1 MPEFPLH
8 GVADLKENEKKLISA
23 GKTKI
28 LVLRHQ
34 GKLSAF
40 QSKCPHAGGPL
51 EKGAICNGR
60 LVCPWHMG
68 TFRIPDGHLIEP
80 PAMDS
85 LETYPLRIEN
95 SKVFVTLP
103 SSKATGHPK
112 KVSPSTVDK
121 RRMVIVGAGAAGS
134 MAAKALRDEGFAGEI
149 VVIDPCHEEPID
161 RTMLTKMALTD
172 KTPANRVQLPCLD
185 RLDVIRLRSSM
196 KSLQADRGL
205 ITLSD
210 GRRVRFDAALVATGG
225 TPKRLPM
232 QHPENVYTIRHI
244 GDLTRLR
251 SIARKGRHA
260 IVLGTSFI
268 GMEAAS
274 ALRQRGLTV
283 TVIGKEELPFEQ
295 QFGSSVASALL
306 SLHKRKGVRFVLG
319 VNTLQVTSRY
329 VLVEQ
334 SGSSRRI
341 NGDLVIL
348 GVGVEPS
355 LKFEH
360 DLPLAADGGVLT
372 DESLRAKDEVW
383 VAGDIANV
391 AGLRIEHWRVAQQ
404 HGMHAANQMLGQR
417 TPLRNVPFFWT
428 YHFDKTIKYLGHAD
442 TWHDVSIIG
451 DVRRLNFIAL
461 LSRRNEVIAVVSC
474 NRDEETALLAELM
487 RKPIS
492 LKQASKAIHSI
503 RPSR

>member
-8 GVADLKENEKKLISA
+8 GAADLKENEKKLISA

-68 TFRIPDGHLIEP
+68 TFRIPDGRRIEP

-85 LETYPLRIEN
+85 LETYPLRIED
-95 SKVFVTLP
+95 SEVVVTI
-103 SSKATGHPK
+103 SSPKAAGHQK
-112 KVSPSTVDK
+112 KVSPSIMDK

-134 MAAKALRDEGFAGEI
+134 MAAKTLRDEGFSGEI
-149 VVIDPCHEEPID
+149 IVIDPCHEEPID

-172 KTPANRVQLPCLD
+172 KTPFHRLQLHCLEQ
-185 RLDVIRLRSSM
+185 LDIIHLRSSV
-196 KSLQADRGL
+196 KSLQAGRGL

-210 GRRVRFDAALVATGG
+210 GKTVRFDAALVATGG

-232 QHPENVYTIRHI
+232 QHPENVHTIRHI
-244 GDLTRLR
+244 DDLKRLR

-283 TVIGKEELPFEQ
+283 TVIGKEKLPFAQ

-306 SLHKRKGVRFVLG
+306 SLHKQKGVRFVLG

-329 VLVEQ
+329 IVVEQ
-334 SGSSRRI
+334 SGSPKQI
-341 NGDLVIL
+341 NGDFVIL

-360 DLPLAADGGVLT
+360 DLPLAADGGILT
-372 DESLRAKDEVW
+372 DQSLRARGKVW

-404 HGMHAANQMLGQR
+404 HGMHAAKQMLGQR
-417 TPLRNVPFFWT
+417 MPLRNVPFFWT

-442 TWHDVSIIG
+442 EWDDVSIIG
-451 DVRRLNFIAL
+451 NVRRLNFIAL
-461 LSRRNEVIAVVSC
+461 LTKGDAVIAVVSC
-474 NRDEETALLAELM
+474 DRDEETALLSELM

-492 LKQASKAIHSI
+492 SKQASKAIHSI
-503 RPSR
+503 RSSR

>member
-8 GVADLKENEKKLISA
+8 GAVDLKENEKKLISA

-68 TFRIPDGHLIEP
+68 TFRIPDGRLIEP

-85 LETYPLRIEN
+85 LETYPLRIED
-95 SKVFVTLP
+95 SKVVVTIP
-103 SSKATGHPK
+103 SPKAAGHQK
-112 KVSPSTVDK
+112 KVSPSIIDK

-134 MAAKALRDEGFAGEI
+134 MAAKTLRDEGFSGEI

-172 KTPANRVQLPCLD
+172 KTPFHRLQLHCLEQ
-185 RLDVIRLRSSM
+185 LDIIHLRSSV
-196 KSLQADRGL
+196 KSLQASRGL
-205 ITLSD
+205 ITLS
-210 GRRVRFDAALVATGG
+210 GGKTVRFDAALVATGG

-232 QHPENVYTIRHI
+232 QHPENVHTIRHVD
-244 GDLTRLR
+244 DLRRLR

-283 TVIGKEELPFEQ
+283 TVIGKEKLPFAQ
-295 QFGSSVASALL
+295 QFGDSVASALL

-329 VLVEQ
+329 VVVEQ
-334 SGSSRRI
+334 SGSPKQI
-341 NGDLVIL
+341 NGDFVIL

-360 DLPLAADGGVLT
+360 DLPLAADGGILT
-372 DESLRAKDEVW
+372 DQSLRARGKVW
-383 VAGDIANV
+383 VAGDVANV

-404 HGMHAANQMLGQR
+404 HGMHAARQMLGR
-417 TPLRNVPFFWT
+417 RMPLRNVPFFWT

-442 TWHDVSIIG
+442 DWDDVAIVG
-451 DVRRLNFIAL
+451 DVRQLNFIAL
-461 LSRRNEVIAVVSC
+461 LTKRDAVIAVVSC
-474 NRDEETALLAELM
+474 DRDEETALLSELM

-492 LKQASKAIHSI
+492 AKQASKAIHSI

>member
-8 GVADLKENEKKLISA
+8 GAADLKENEKKLISA

-40 QSKCPHAGGPL
+40 QSRCPHAGGPL
-51 EKGAICNGR
+51 EKGAICHGR

-68 TFRIPDGHLIEP
+68 TFRISDGRLVEP

-85 LETYPLRIEN
+85 LETYPLRIED
-95 SKVFVTLP
+95 SKVFVSLP
-103 SSKATGHPK
+103 SPKAAGHQK
-112 KVSPSTVDK
+112 KVSPSIVDK
-121 RRMVIVGAGAAGS
+121 RRMVIMGAGAAGS
-134 MAAKALRDEGFAGEI
+134 MAAKTLRDEGFGGEI
-149 VVIDPCHEEPID
+149 VVIDPSHEEPID

-172 KTPANRVQLPCLD
+172 KTPVNRVQLHCLD
-185 RLDVIRLRSSM
+185 GLDVVHRRSSV

-210 GRRVRFDAALVATGG
+210 GKRVRFDAALVATGG
-225 TPKRLPM
+225 TPKQLPM
-232 QHPENVYTIRHI
+232 QHPENGHTIRHVD
-244 GDLTRLR
+244 DLRRLR
-251 SIARKGRHA
+251 SVARKGRHA
-260 IVLGTSFI
+260 IVVGTSFI

-283 TVIGKEELPFEQ
+283 TVIGKEKLPFEQ

-306 SLHKRKGVRFVLG
+306 ALHKRKGVRFVLG
-319 VNTLQVTSRY
+319 VNILQVASRY
-329 VLVEQ
+329 VVVEK
-334 SGSSRRI
+334 S
-341 NGDLVIL
+341 GDLRQIKGDFVIL

-355 LKFEH
+355 LKFQH

-372 DESLRAKDEVW
+372 DESLRARDKVW

-404 HGMHAANQMLGQR
+404 HGMHAAKQMLGQR
-417 TPLRNVPFFWT
+417 TPLRSVPFFWT
-428 YHFDKTIKYLGHAD
+428 YHFEKTIKYLGHAD
-442 TWHDVSIIG
+442 DWDDVSILG
-451 DVRRLNFIAL
+451 DIRRLNFIAL
-461 LSRRNEVIAVVSC
+461 LCRRDKVIALVSC
-474 NRDEETALLAELM
+474 DRDEETALLAELM
-487 RKPIS
+487 RKPVS
-492 LKQASKAIHSI
+492 LKQARGAIQSV
-503 RPSR
+503 RSNL

>member
-1 MPEFPLH
+1 MPEFPIR

-51 EKGAICNGR
+51 EKGALCNGR

-68 TFRIPDGHLIEP
+68 TFRIPDGRLIEP

-85 LETYPLRIEN
+85 LETYPLRIED
-95 SKVFVTLP
+95 SKVFVMLP

-112 KVSPSTVDK
+112 KVSPTTVDK

-134 MAAKALRDEGFAGEI
+134 MAAKALRDEGFAGQI

-172 KTPANRVQLPCLD
+172 KTPVNRVQLQYLD
-185 RLDVIRLRSSM
+185 RVDVIRLRSSV

-210 GRRVRFDAALVATGG
+210 GKRVRFDAALVATGG

-232 QHPENVYTIRHI
+232 QHAERVFTIRHI
-244 GDLTRLR
+244 DDLRRLR

-274 ALRQRGLTV
+274 ALRQRGLNV
-283 TVIGKEELPFEQ
+283 TVIGKEEHPFEQ

-319 VNTLQVTSRY
+319 VNILQVTSRH

-341 NGDLVIL
+341 NGDFVIL

-360 DLPLAADGGVLT
+360 DLPLAADGGILT

-404 HGMHAANQMLGQR
+404 HGMHAAKQMLGQR

-442 TWHDVSIIG
+442 TWDDVSIIG

-487 RKPIS
+487 RKPVS
-492 LKQASKAIHSI
+492 SKQARNAIHSI
-503 RPSR
+503 RL

>member
-8 GVADLKENEKKLISA
+8 GVVDLKENEKKLISA
-23 GKTKI
+23 GKEKI

-60 LVCPWHMG
+60 LICPWHMG
-68 TFRIPDGHLIEP
+68 TFRISDGRLIEP
-80 PAMDS
+80 PAMNS
-85 LETYPLRIEN
+85 LETYPLRIED

-103 SSKATGHPK
+103 SPKTAGHEK
-112 KVSPSTVDK
+112 KKRRRASTDK
-121 RRMVIVGAGAAGS
+121 RRMAIVGAGAAGS
-134 MAAKALRDEGFAGEI
+134 MAAKTLREEGFCGAI
-149 VVIDPCHEEPID
+149 VVMDPCQEEPID

-172 KTPANRVQLPCLD
+172 KTPVNRLQLHSFD
-185 RLDVIRLRSSM
+185 QLDVIHLVSSV
-196 KSLQADRGL
+196 KSLRGDL

-210 GRRVRFDAALVATGG
+210 GKKVRFDAALVATGG

-232 QHPENVYTIRHI
+232 QHPDNVYTIRHLD
-244 GDLTRLR
+244 DLRLVR
-251 SIARKGRHA
+251 SRARKGRHA

-274 ALRQRGLTV
+274 ALRERGLTV
-283 TVIGKEELPFEQ
+283 TVIGEEKLPFER
-295 QFGSSVASALL
+295 QFGSRVASALL
-306 SLHKRKGVRFVLG
+306 SLHKRKGIRFVLG
-319 VNTLQVTSRY
+319 VNTLQIASRH
-329 VLVEQ
+329 VVVEQ
-334 SGSSRRI
+334 RGNPKLI
-341 NGDLVIL
+341 NGDFVIL

-355 LKFEH
+355 LKFDH

-372 DESLRAKDEVW
+372 DESLRAKNKVW

-404 HGMHAANQMLGQR
+404 HGMHAAKQMLGQ
-417 TPLRNVPFFWT
+417 TMPLRNVPFFWT
-428 YHFDKTIKYLGHAD
+428 YHFDKTIKYLGHAEEWD
-442 TWHDVSIIG
+442 DVSVIG
-451 DVRRLNFIAL
+451 EVRRFNFIAL
-461 LSRRNEVIAVVSC
+461 LSKRDKVVAVVSC
-474 NRDEETALLAELM
+474 GRDEQTALLAELM

-492 LKQASKAIHSI
+492 LRQARRAIHSI
-503 RPSR
+503 RPRR